1 MKIRKGNLED
11 IKEII
16 KIIKDAII
24 DMESEGIDQWDSIY
38 PNEDVIGND
47 VYEGNLYVYIDENII
62 KGFIILNEFQDR
74 EYEAI
79 KWKNDTDKNLVIHR
93 LCINPKYKS
102 KGIATTLIE
111 YAERFAKDNKYE
123 AIRLD
128 CFTQNNHA
136 CKLYEKNYYE
146 KRGTVTF
153 RKGEFFCFEKEL

>member
-1 MKIRKGNLED
+1 MIY
-11 IKEII
+11 
-16 KIIKDAII
+16 
-24 DMESEGIDQWDSIY
+24 QWDSIY
-38 PNEDVIGND
+38 PNEDVISND
-47 VYEGNLYVYIDENII
+47 VYEGNLHVYIDENII

-79 KWKNDTDKNLVIHR
+79 KWKNDTGKTLVIHR
-93 LCINPKYKS
+93 LCINQKYKG

-123 AIRLD
+123 SMRLD
-128 CFTQNNHA
+128 CFTQNNQ
-136 CKLYEKNYYE
+136 

>member
-1 MKIRKGNLED
+1 MKIRKGNSED

-38 PNEDVIGND
+38 PNEEVISND

-79 KWKNDTDKNLVIHR
+79 KWENNADKNLVIHR
-93 LCINPKYKS
+93 LCINPKYKG

-136 CKLYEKNYYE
+136 CKLYEKNCYE

-153 RKGEFFCFEKEL
+153 RKGEFFCFEKEV